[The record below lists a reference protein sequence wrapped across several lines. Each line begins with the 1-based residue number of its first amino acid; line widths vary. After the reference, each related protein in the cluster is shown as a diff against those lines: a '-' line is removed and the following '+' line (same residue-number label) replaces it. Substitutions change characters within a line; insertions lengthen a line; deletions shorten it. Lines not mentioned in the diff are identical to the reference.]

1 MAWYLLSNY
10 QKLLISFPGY
20 IWTFSHPFPTFTL
33 WLLWPFSPKRFS
45 DPLSFLKSVS
55 YILHRLFLLPFYR
68 SIFMLFLF
76 LVFPFLGYLI
86 SSAPPH
92 FILILLFL
100 GNSLF
105 PLLYYNSCAFFID
118 STVSS
123 AYASD
128 HIFLSLL
135 LLLFIYITLWEYGPK
150 RGAVQSSIHLNHI
163 YWITSKVTRRI
174 PELCKNILYINNYD
188 ILIVNIQY

>member
-1 MAWYLLSNY
+1 MIPFIKLPKIIDLLSRLYLN
-10 QKLLISFPGY
+10 LLSSISYVYFMA
-20 IWTFSHPFPTFTL
+20 IMTFLTQTL
-33 WLLWPFSPKRFS
+33 LRSSVVSEECILNTS
-45 DPLSFLKSVS
+45 SFISS
-55 YILHRLFLLPFYR
+55 TISSFHFHALPF
-68 SIFMLFLF
+68 F

-86 SSAPPH
+86 SSTPPH
-92 FILILLFL
+92 FILILLLL

-135 LLLFIYITLWEYGPK
+135 LLLFIYITLLRVRP
-150 RGAVQSSIHLNHI
+150 
-163 YWITSKVTRRI
+163 
-174 PELCKNILYINNYD
+174 
-188 ILIVNIQY
+188 